1 MHLEDIPVVADW
13 RNPAHYVWLL
23 ACDRR
28 AFAWEWLRRNPGYRS
43 AAASGTPDPGTFGL
57 VAFADPDLPA
67 ADARPIWAPKVDPH
81 VLDTYVRGYASEQDD
96 QFDIRALAE
105 FVSVE
110 VSDNTTEHWLLSN
123 GQWYIRIDLHDGTL
137 LGGPLLLDHRL
148 QGLASAEPK
157 MVALRRLI
165 ALSRHG
171 RLPAGLHP
179 KEVRAARWVLELRT
193 ADGLAVG
200 ATQHAMARSF
210 FGQSVALD
218 RWKLESA
225 TYRLRIQRLVQAA
238 RRNLSA
244 PLNGPWF
251 EN

>member
-1 MHLEDIPVVADW
+1 
-13 RNPAHYVWLL
+13 
-23 ACDRR
+23 
-28 AFAWEWLRRNPGYRS
+28 
-43 AAASGTPDPGTFGL
+43 
-57 VAFADPDLPA
+57 
-67 ADARPIWAPKVDPH
+67 
-81 VLDTYVRGYASEQDD
+81 
-96 QFDIRALAE
+96 
-105 FVSVE
+105 
-110 VSDNTTEHWLLSN
+110 
-123 GQWYIRIDLHDGTL
+123 
-137 LGGPLLLDHRL
+137 
-148 QGLASAEPK
+148 

-179 KEVRAARWVLELRT
+179 KEVRAARWVLDLRT
-193 ADGLAVG
+193 ADGLAAD
-200 ATQHAMARSF
+200 ATQQAMARSF
-210 FGQSVALD
+210 FGRSVALD